1 MGDGARRAAGVIAL
15 LLLPRPE
22 RAAFGRTRW
31 LAGWLLSPAPAPRR
45 RAAVRSSRLHARQRR
60 SGEELAA
67 PPLAPPPN
75 PDRSFIKQHPRTHRL
90 LLPATHRSDLLGAQ
104 PSPAQLAAMSHS
116 SSIRATSYRRTF
128 GPSPMLSPMPYSSSR
143 LASGSS
149 AARLLSTP
157 SAGASLR
164 SYRGSGGGGSAL
176 FLRTG
181 APVMVAPPPQRYAY
195 STEKLDFSVADA
207 LNQEFLAT
215 RSNEKQELQELN
227 DRFASFIEKVRY
239 LETQN
244 AALLTELGQSRAKEP
259 TRASDLFQDELRE
272 LRRQVDSLG
281 KDRDR
286 LQVDRDN
293 LAEDLAALKQ
303 RLDEEMHK
311 REDAENNLVLFRKD
325 VDDATLSRLELERK
339 IESLMDEIE
348 FLKKLHE
355 EELNDMQVSIHSQ
368 QQVQVEVE
376 QAKPDLT
383 AALKEIRTQ
392 YESIAVKNLQEAE
405 EWYKSKAKQEMNE
418 SRRQIQTLTCEVD
431 GLKGTNEALLR
442 QMRDLEDQY
451 GAEVGSYQETVG
463 RLEQEI
469 QHMKEEMARHLREY
483 QDLLNVKMA
492 LDIEIA
498 TYRKLL
504 EGEESRIA
512 VPVQS
517 MASFSFRSA
526 VSEPDPGVESH
537 TRKTVVTESR
547 KEQRAEIEN
556 HTGLI
561 YDGDGDDTSYH
572 WQPSHTVPGFL
583 SQPPLPFSPYS
594 VHSLVVVPAIATNR
608 LGSGDGFPL
617 LLSSIVSYLF
627 VSHSSSS
634 LPAKNPSPTS
644 TPQTKLPSCK

>member
-1 MGDGARRAAGVIAL
+1 
-15 LLLPRPE
+15 
-22 RAAFGRTRW
+22 
-31 LAGWLLSPAPAPRR
+31 
-45 RAAVRSSRLHARQRR
+45 
-60 SGEELAA
+60 
-67 PPLAPPPN
+67 
-75 PDRSFIKQHPRTHRL
+75 
-90 LLPATHRSDLLGAQ
+90 
-104 PSPAQLAAMSHS
+104 MSHS
-116 SSIRATSYRRTF
+116 STIRATSYRRTF
-128 GPSPMLSPMPYSSSR
+128 GPSPMLSPMPYTSSR

-149 AARLLSTP
+149 ATRLLSMP

-181 APVMVAPPPQRYAY
+181 APGMLAPSQLPPQRYAY
-195 STEKLDFSVADA
+195 SSEKLDFSVADA

-405 EWYKSKAKQEMNE
+405 EWYKSKFADLSDAANRNHEALRQAKQEMNE

-517 MASFSFRSA
+517 MASYSFRPA
-526 VSEPDPGVESH
+526 VSEPDPSVESH
-537 TRKTVVTESR
+537 TRKTVLIKTIETQDGEVVTESR
-547 KEQRAEIEN
+547 KEQRAEIE
-556 HTGLI
+556 
-561 YDGDGDDTSYH
+561 
-572 WQPSHTVPGFL
+572 
-583 SQPPLPFSPYS
+583 
-594 VHSLVVVPAIATNR
+594 
-608 LGSGDGFPL
+608 
-617 LLSSIVSYLF
+617 
-627 VSHSSSS
+627 
-634 LPAKNPSPTS
+634 K
-644 TPQTKLPSCK
+644 

>member
-1 MGDGARRAAGVIAL
+1 
-15 LLLPRPE
+15 
-22 RAAFGRTRW
+22 
-31 LAGWLLSPAPAPRR
+31 
-45 RAAVRSSRLHARQRR
+45 
-60 SGEELAA
+60 
-67 PPLAPPPN
+67 
-75 PDRSFIKQHPRTHRL
+75 
-90 LLPATHRSDLLGAQ
+90 
-104 PSPAQLAAMSHS
+104 MSHS
-116 SSIRATSYRRTF
+116 GSIRATSYRRTF

-143 LASGSS
+143 LASASS
-149 AARLLSTP
+149 ATRLLSAP
-157 SAGASLR
+157 SAAASLR

-176 FLRTG
+176 YLRTG
-181 APVMVAPPPQRYAY
+181 PLVGVAVPPPRYSY
-195 STEKLDFSVADA
+195 SAEKLDFSVADA

-244 AALLTELGQSRAKEP
+244 AALLAELGQSRSKEP

-272 LRRQVDSLG
+272 LRRHVDALG

-286 LQVDRDN
+286 LQVERDN

-303 RLDEEMHK
+303 RMDEEMHK

-383 AALKEIRTQ
+383 AALREIRTQ

-405 EWYKSKAKQEMNE
+405 EWYKSKVPKTGGDKKEAKQEMNE

-451 GAEVGSYQETVG
+451 GAEVGSYQETVA

-469 QHMKEEMARHLREY
+469 HHMKEEMARHLREY

-517 MASFSFRSA
+517 MASFSIKTA
-526 VSEPDPGVESH
+526 VSEPDPNAESH
-537 TRKTVVTESR
+537 TRKTVLIKTIETQDGEARFCCYFSQPKETWLHKSPEGCQVGEGLPSAALMAWLFLFLQVVTESR
-547 KEQRAEIEN
+547 KEQRAEIE
-556 HTGLI
+556 
-561 YDGDGDDTSYH
+561 
-572 WQPSHTVPGFL
+572 
-583 SQPPLPFSPYS
+583 
-594 VHSLVVVPAIATNR
+594 
-608 LGSGDGFPL
+608 
-617 LLSSIVSYLF
+617 
-627 VSHSSSS
+627 
-634 LPAKNPSPTS
+634 K
-644 TPQTKLPSCK
+644 